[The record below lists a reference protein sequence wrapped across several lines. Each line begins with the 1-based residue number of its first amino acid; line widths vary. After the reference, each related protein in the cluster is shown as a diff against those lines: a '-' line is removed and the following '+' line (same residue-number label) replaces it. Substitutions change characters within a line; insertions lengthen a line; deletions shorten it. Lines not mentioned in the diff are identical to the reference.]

1 MGIFD
6 KTESSYIE
14 EKFVEAELKPQIGQ
28 VVKVR
33 EHASPTDF
41 NNFECDVLVRGKT
54 QQRRGVLL
62 ATPAAETVYVPRV
75 GDTVLVQT
83 IAGRGERAVI
93 THVLH
98 TAQTRAPL
106 GEEGIIR
113 QKKGNLYYEVHPD
126 GDWIRMAYK
135 NSDDAVG
142 GSADA
147 RIEIDDTGSD
157 PVINITTSGGDINVA
172 SDSGSI
178 KLGDPN
184 GSFQDVA
191 RKGDS
196 VQVNPLS
203 GSGSITGGSSDVQS
217 T

>member
-14 EKFVEAELKPQIGQ
+14 EKFIEAELKPQIGQ

-41 NNFECDVLVRGKT
+41 NNFECDVLIRGKT
-54 QQRRGVLL
+54 QQRRGVLV
-62 ATPAAETVYVPRV
+62 ATPAAGTIYIPRV

-113 QKKGNLYYEVHPD
+113 QRKGNLYYEVHPE
-126 GDWIRMAYK
+126 GNWIRMAYK
-135 NSDDAVG
+135 SADDAVG

-157 PVINITTSGGDINVA
+157 PIINITTSSGDINIA
-172 SDSGSI
+172 SDSGTV
-178 KLGDPN
+178 KLGDST

-191 RKGDS
+191 RKGDP
-196 VQVNPLS
+196 VQVSTLTGN
-203 GSGSITGGSSDVQS
+203 GSITGGSSNVQS
-217 T
+217 S

>member
-62 ATPAAETVYVPRV
+62 ATPAAETVYVPSV

-98 TAQTRAPL
+98 TAETRAPL

-135 NSDDAVG
+135 NADDAVG

-217 T
+217 S

>member
-135 NSDDAVG
+135 NADDAVG
-142 GSADA
+142 DSADA

-191 RKGDS
+191 RRGDS

>member
-28 VVKVR
+28 VVQVR
-33 EHASPTDF
+33 EHVSPTDF
-41 NNFECDVLVRGKT
+41 NNFECDVLIRGKT

-62 ATPAAETVYVPRV
+62 ATPAAGTIYVPNI

-98 TAQTRAPL
+98 TAETRAPL

-113 QKKGNLYYEVHPD
+113 QRKGNLYYEVHPD
-126 GDWIRMAYK
+126 GEWIRIAYK
-135 NSDDAVG
+135 NEDDAVG
-142 GSADA
+142 ASADA
-147 RIEIDDTGSD
+147 RIEIDDSGSD
-157 PVINITTSGGDINVA
+157 PIINITTSSGDINIA
-172 SDSGSI
+172 SDSGAV

-184 GSFQDVA
+184 GSFEDVA
-191 RKGDS
+191 RKGDP
-196 VQVNPLS
+196 VQVSTVS